1 MNELLITIAKLLD
14 QYAVVGVVLA
24 VIMVLVFII
33 FFVTIFVVVIKG
45 LIDSDKDFNDRW
57 GKK

>member
-14 QYAVVGVVLA
+14 QYAVVGVVLT

-33 FFVTIFVVVIKG
+33 FFAAIFVVIIKG
-45 LIDSDKDFNDRW
+45 VIDSDKDFKDRW

>member
-33 FFVTIFVVVIKG
+33 FFATIFVVVIKG